1 MGSTRHHCVFPWFQ
15 TVGHWWAMAVGEWG
29 RAAELRVKFSKGE
42 TTRQILILPLNSVLE
57 SIGIENS
64 EKKTKEKN
72 PSKNHTW
79 NTTPLVP
86 MASGS
91 EQIEG
96 SQPTD
101 GGSFYELYGP
111 MRTMGMEACFGNSEV
126 ILECGLLF

>member
-1 MGSTRHHCVFPWFQ
+1 
-15 TVGHWWAMAVGEWG
+15 
-29 RAAELRVKFSKGE
+29 
-42 TTRQILILPLNSVLE
+42 
-57 SIGIENS
+57 
-64 EKKTKEKN
+64 
-72 PSKNHTW
+72 
-79 NTTPLVP
+79 

>member
-1 MGSTRHHCVFPWFQ
+1 MKTQR
-15 TVGHWWAMAVGEWG
+15 
-29 RAAELRVKFSKGE
+29 
-42 TTRQILILPLNSVLE
+42 
-57 SIGIENS
+57 
-64 EKKTKEKN
+64 KKQKKKN